1 MHIQDAITYLGRI
14 DNMSGQVCQLDTD
27 GKPVLILFDLGC
39 STCSEVASKNADELG
54 DALVSL
60 RMTMI
65 QPLNP
70 NSQNIMRGF
79 ACYKGKTAH
88 TPRKRKPRKTARSAS
103 LIFIPSFTS
112 MHLYFG
118 GAP

>member
-60 RMTMI
+60 TNAVPSLVNACQAALDFYDWHMNAV
-65 QPLNP
+65 P
-70 NSQNIMRGF
+70 SQVLKELIDRR
-79 ACYKGKTAH
+79 AALQAQLKEAL
-88 TPRKRKPRKTARSAS
+88 AS
-103 LIFIPSFTS
+103 
-112 MHLYFG
+112 
-118 GAP
+118 